1 MTEITNSFSRNST
14 EIQNKEGIK
23 SISLLPMISIE
34 DKLKKNIKPLLG
46 VKRKSFKTI
55 TKKEKK
61 NKSILSINKQTQFVI
76 NKTKTFDNNNI
87 IINNKEPCIICF
99 EKISFQEKHF
109 LHCGHCFHCDCINK
123 WLDFGNYECPI
134 CKQDIECDKVIDNS
148 ISLEEIDEDDYVINV
163 NNIGNNNINNREN
176 GVITN
181 YRSNKDIKFILILYI
196 LIIIFYMVTFSLKN
210 S

>member
-1 MTEITNSFSRNST
+1 
-14 EIQNKEGIK
+14 
-23 SISLLPMISIE
+23 MISIE
-34 DKLKKNIKPLLG
+34 DKLKKNIKQLLG

-55 TKKEKK
+55 AKKEKK
-61 NKSILSINKQTQFVI
+61 NKNILSINKQTQFVI

-134 CKQDIECDKVIDNS
+134 CKQDIECDKIIDNS
-148 ISLEEIDEDDYVINV
+148 ISLEEIDEDDYVINEY
-163 NNIGNNNINNREN
+163 NIGNNNINNREN
-176 GVITN
+176 GVITS

>member
-1 MTEITNSFSRNST
+1 M
-14 EIQNKEGIK
+14 
-23 SISLLPMISIE
+23 
-34 DKLKKNIKPLLG
+34 
-46 VKRKSFKTI
+46 
-55 TKKEKK
+55 
-61 NKSILSINKQTQFVI
+61 
-76 NKTKTFDNNNI
+76 
-87 IINNKEPCIICF
+87 
-99 EKISFQEKHF
+99 
-109 LHCGHCFHCDCINK
+109 HCGHCFHCDCINK

-176 GVITN
+176 GVITS